1 MGDEDG
7 REAQPLLEGSDL
19 LPHPQAEAG
28 VQVGQRLVEQD
39 DLRLHDERAGQGN
52 TLLLAAGELVR
63 VPLGVL
69 LDAHGAQARGDA
81 VVALLASHL
90 LELEPESDV
99 LLHREVRE
107 KGVGLEHHRHRP
119 LVRGCAAQRLAIQ
132 GDLPGGDLFEARDH
146 AQRGGLAAA
155 RGAEEGREGPGLDV
169 EADAVDGFLGC
180 AAPAGVRLGDVHQVQ
195 GTRDDSG
202 VVLDGRRVVL
212 LVVCH
217 DWAVLMERLSWLMA
231 REARA
236 RTISTRTIR
245 TVQ

>member
-1 MGDEDG
+1 M
-7 REAQPLLEGSDL
+7 
-19 LPHPQAEAG
+19 
-28 VQVGQRLVEQD
+28 
-39 DLRLHDERAGQGN
+39 
-52 TLLLAAGELVR
+52 R

-119 LVRGCAAQRLAIQ
+119 LVRGCAGQRLAIK
-132 GDLPGGDLFEARDH
+132 GDLPGGDLLEARDH
-146 AQRGGLAAA
+146 AQCGGLAAA
-155 RGAEEGREGPGLDV
+155 GGAEESREGPGLDM
-169 EADAVDGFLGC
+169 EADAVDGFLRC
-180 AAPAGVRLGDVHQVQ
+180 AAPAGVRLGDVHQIQ
-195 GTRDDSG
+195 GSRGDSG
-202 VVLDGRRVVL
+202 IVLDGRVVL